1 MKHKLKRVNVLYAFF
16 EHKLSSEMDVGTT
29 SPENLMQYGYFY

>member
-16 EHKLSSEMDVGTT
+16 EHKLSSEMDVG
-29 SPENLMQYGYFY
+29 YYFA